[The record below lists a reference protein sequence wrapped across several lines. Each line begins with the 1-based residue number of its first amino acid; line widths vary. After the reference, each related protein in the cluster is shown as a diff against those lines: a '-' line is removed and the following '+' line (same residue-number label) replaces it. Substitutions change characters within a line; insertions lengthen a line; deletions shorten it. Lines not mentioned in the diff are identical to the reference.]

1 MPKLSLQIGD
11 LVYWKSKHYDDK
23 EDVGMII
30 GFVKERHY
38 STMQVR
44 IEWFKDDGNPTLEY
58 YPDAKK
64 MRQDLLKK
72 YA

>member
-1 MPKLSLQIGD
+1 MPKPSLQIGD
-11 LVYWKSKHYDDK
+11 LVYWKSKHYADK
-23 EDVGMII
+23 EDVGMVIEII
-30 GFVKERHY
+30 KEKNC
-38 STMQVR
+38 STRQVR

>member
-1 MPKLSLQIGD
+1 MPKPSLQIGD
-11 LVYWKSKHYDDK
+11 LVYWKSQHDTPKD
-23 EDVGMII
+23 DVGMVTEII
-30 GFVKERHY
+30 KEKNC
-38 STMQVR
+38 STRQVR
-44 IEWFKDDGNPTLEY
+44 VIWFKNGGPTLEY